1 MKTPLLSS
9 VKQTCILQQKSSC
22 YFQIL
27 LTLYMSKLVVKIDLL
42 TAGISAE
49 KNPIQCRF
57 HTGHN
62 DFLAFTILT
71 SWLKILA
78 LDKSE
83 LEVRV

>member
-1 MKTPLLSS
+1 MKAALLPN
-9 VKQTCILQQKSSC
+9 VKQTFILPQKSSCC

-49 KNPIQCRF
+49 KNPIQCCF

-62 DFLAFTILT
+62 DFLAFPIL
-71 SWLKILA
+71 S
-78 LDKSE
+78 S
-83 LEVRV
+83 